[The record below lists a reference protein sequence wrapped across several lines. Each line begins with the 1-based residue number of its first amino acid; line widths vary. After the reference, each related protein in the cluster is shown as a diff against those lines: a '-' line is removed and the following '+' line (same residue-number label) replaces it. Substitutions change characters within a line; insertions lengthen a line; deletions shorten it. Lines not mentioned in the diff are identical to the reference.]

1 MNRCSTTWIL
11 LGIGCF
17 WSGVAPAAEPAKI
30 GSFRQLFLD
39 DHLVAKMTG
48 LRRVMHRPHKR
59 GAVIRSSKLDQTIQ
73 TRSVPQW
80 DPVAKLYKLWV
91 IGIDQQLWESR
102 DGLHW
107 VPGPPSN
114 MKIMLAVYDRNEPDL
129 SRRYKAPLLNR
140 GFAVSPD
147 GA

>member
-11 LGIGCF
+11 LGISCF

-59 GAVIRSSKLDQTIQ
+59 GAVIRSPKLDQTIQ

-80 DPVAKLYKLWV
+80 DPVAKLYKL
-91 IGIDQQLWESR
+91 
-102 DGLHW
+102 
-107 VPGPPSN
+107 
-114 MKIMLAVYDRNEPDL
+114 
-129 SRRYKAPLLNR
+129 
-140 GFAVSPD
+140 
-147 GA
+147 